1 MFHTLD
7 LVSQSAPMSLPKS
20 FHYVPTPYTNSPYTF
35 LLLLRPLEWGT
46 VHLWY
51 DSFTLFLSFLQL
63 MRPLEWGT
71 VRLRYDSFTLFQSFL
86 RLLRLLE
93 WGTVRLR
100 YDSYTLF
107 QSFLRLLKPLEWGT
121 VRLRYDSFTLFQSFL
136 LHWGLWSEG
145 PCVCGMT
152 PYILSIF
159 PVTTEAFGVRDRAS
173 AVWLLY
179 TLSILPA
186 TTEAFGVVDFI
197 MCNHYRGSCFRLPSY
212 IEFCYTQM
220 HTR

>member
-1 MFHTLD
+1 MLVAATIFSMIAIAITVHHQQLKFNFILDMFHTLD

-71 VRLRYDSFTLFQSFL
+71 VRLRYDSFTLFLSFLQLMRPLEWGTVHLRYDSFTLFQSFL

-100 YDSYTLF
+100 YDSFTLF
-107 QSFLRLLKPLEWGT
+107 QSFLRLQRPLEWGT
-121 VRLRYDSFTLFQSFL
+121 
-136 LHWGLWSEG
+136 H
-145 PCVCGMT
+145 
-152 PYILSIF
+152 
-159 PVTTEAFGVRDRAS
+159 AS

-179 TLSILPA
+179 TLSLFPA
-186 TTEAFGVVDFI
+186 TVEAFGVVDFWD
-197 MCNHYRGSCFRLPSY
+197 
-212 IEFCYTQM
+212 
-220 HTR
+220 